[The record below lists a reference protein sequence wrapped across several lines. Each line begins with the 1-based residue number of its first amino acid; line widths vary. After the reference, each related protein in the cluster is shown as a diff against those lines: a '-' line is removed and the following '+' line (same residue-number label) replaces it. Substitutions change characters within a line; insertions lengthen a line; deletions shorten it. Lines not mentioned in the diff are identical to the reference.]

1 MEYRELGRTGMTVSR
16 LCFGAL
22 TIGPLQAHL
31 PLAKGAAIIRAA
43 LERGVNFI
51 DTAAS
56 YDTYPYIR
64 EALAGFREEVWVASK
79 SYDYTADA
87 MERSVEDGLRATGL
101 EQFGLFM
108 LHEQETRLTLAGHR
122 PAMDYLV
129 AAKEKGLIRAVGV
142 STHAVE
148 VVEAAAEMPEVDV
161 VHPLINCR
169 GIGILDGGRDDMLQA
184 IANAKAAGKGVY
196 GMKPLGG
203 GNLLGNAPDA
213 FAFVLGNPD
222 LDAVA
227 VGMQSMDEV
236 ILNTAIFSGESI
248 PAAMWEKVRKAPR
261 RLHIENWCIGCGAC
275 VARCGQ
281 NALTITEGRAVVD
294 PARCVLCGYC
304 SAVCRDFCIKV
315 I

>member
-1 MEYRELGRTGMTVSR
+1 MEYRELGQTGMNVSR

-31 PLAKGAAIIRAA
+31 PLREGAAVIRAA

-64 EALAGFREEVWVASK
+64 EALSGWREEVWVASK
-79 SYDYTADA
+79 SYDYTAEG
-87 MERSVEDGLRATGL
+87 MRQSVETGLRATGL
-101 EQFGLFM
+101 GQFGLFM

-122 PAMDYLV
+122 PALEYLLQ
-129 AAKEKGLIRAVGV
+129 AKEKGIIRAVGV

-148 VVEAAAEMPEVDV
+148 VVEAVAEMPEVDV
-161 VHPLINCR
+161 VHPLLNSD
-169 GIGILDGGRDDMLQA
+169 GIGILDGGRDDMVRA
-184 IANAKAAGKGVY
+184 VARAKAAGKGVY

-203 GNLLGNAPDA
+203 GNLLGRAPEA
-213 FAFVLGNPD
+213 FAFVLGNSD

-227 VGMQSMDEV
+227 VGMQSTDEV
-236 ILNTAIFSGESI
+236 ALNAALFSGE
-248 PAAMWEKVRKAPR
+248 PVPPAMWDAVRRAPR
-261 RLHIENWCIGCGAC
+261 RLHIEDWCIGCGAC
-275 VARCGQ
+275 AARCAQG
-281 NALTITEGRAVVD
+281 ALAVVDGRAVVD